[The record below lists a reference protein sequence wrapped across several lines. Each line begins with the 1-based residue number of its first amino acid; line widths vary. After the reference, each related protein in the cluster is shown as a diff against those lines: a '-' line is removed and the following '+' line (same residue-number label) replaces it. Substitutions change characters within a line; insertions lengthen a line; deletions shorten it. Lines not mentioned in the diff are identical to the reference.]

1 MISLKKIAEIKNLTE
16 VEIPNKEKEL
26 KEIMKQ
32 IEENINKKQTE
43 TESKENDK
51 EKNDV
56 NVKEYTEVPVNDTGM
71 VLKLSRSKKGNR

>member
-26 KEIMKQ
+26 KEIMKKL
-32 IEENINKKQTE
+32 EENINKKQAE
-43 TESKENDK
+43 TKSKKIDK

-56 NVKEYTEVPVNDTGM
+56 NFKEYTDVPVKDTGM
-71 VLKLSRSKKGNR
+71 VLKLSRSKKENR